1 MTNKRVLVTRP
12 HLQGLS
18 LCALLREHGFAVTHV
33 PVMEVAPLDTPEQI
47 EAIKKIFSNIT
58 RVGGL
63 IFVSVNAAEMAL
75 PWLQQ
80 YPPPRTTKRF
90 AVGKT
95 TAAYLDMHAKSDTR
109 VIYPRT
115 DMSSEGLL
123 ALPNLQAEMVKNKHY
138 LIVRGEGGR
147 ELIADKLQE
156 RGALVESVEL
166 YRRFVP
172 MENAKAL
179 QQALPEA
186 DCVLINSAESLE
198 NMLAMLNESADKS
211 PDAFS
216 GNALLDK
223 TIVVPGKRVADVA
236 SQAGFKNI
244 LIANNA
250 TDEAIVKVLMD

>member
-1 MTNKRVLVTRP
+1 MGTKRVLVTRP
-12 HLQGLS
+12 NLQGS
-18 LCALLREHGFAVTHV
+18 PLCALLREHGFSVTHV
-33 PVMEVAPLDTPEQI
+33 PVMEIAPLESPEQT
-47 EAIKKIFSNIT
+47 EAIKKVFSNLT
-58 RVGGL
+58 RISGL

-75 PWLQQ
+75 PWLQK
-80 YPPPRTTKRF
+80 YPPPRLARRF

-95 TAAYLDMHAKSDTR
+95 TAAYLDKHAKGEAN

-123 ALPNLQAEMVKNKHY
+123 ALINLQADHVKGKHL

-147 ELIADKLQE
+147 EMIAEVLRE
-156 RGALVESVEL
+156 RGAHVESVEL

-186 DCVLINSAESLE
+186 DYVLINSAESLE

-236 SQAGFKNI
+236 SQAGFNNI
-244 LIANNA
+244 LIADNA
-250 TDEAIVKVLMD
+250 TDEAIVKVLG